1 MSVANS
7 ILKKP
12 KQNFRRKS
20 EENESKK
27 TSMLSTEKVK
37 IFFLVFYYF
46 QYFKYFRRLGD
57 RIKYGVEEAKK
68 GEFGVKKGEF
78 GVKKGEFGVKKGVVL

>member
-20 EENESKK
+20 EENEDKK
-27 TSMLSTEKVK
+27 ISGLSTEKVK

-46 QYFKYFRRLGD
+46 QYFKYFRRLGNRSGFRD
-57 RIKYGVEEAKK
+57 FFVKDQK
-68 GEFGVKKGEF
+68 FGVKDQKF
-78 GVKKGEFGVKKGVVL
+78 GVKDQKFGVKDQYF